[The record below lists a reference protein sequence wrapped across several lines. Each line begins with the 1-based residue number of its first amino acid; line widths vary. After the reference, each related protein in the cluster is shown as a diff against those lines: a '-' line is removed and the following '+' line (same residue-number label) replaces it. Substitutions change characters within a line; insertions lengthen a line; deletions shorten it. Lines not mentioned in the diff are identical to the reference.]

1 MEAAVIQE
9 HGGIECVQ
17 IGDVPEP
24 ETGGT
29 EVLLDVRAAAL
40 NHLDIWVRNGAK
52 TLEIPKPHVLG
63 SDAAGIVLKAGG
75 QVHGFRPGDE
85 VVVNPGMSCGCC
97 EQCRRGQHSQCE
109 SFGLI
114 GLNRSGTFVERVTV
128 PFTTLWPKPADLS
141 FEQAAALPL
150 SYVTAWRMLMT
161 RARLRPG
168 QTVLIHGIGGGV
180 ALAALQFVVAA
191 GGEAIVTS
199 SSDAKLA
206 KAQEMGAKY
215 TINYSSAD
223 VAAAVKEITHG
234 RGVDIAFD
242 TAGAATWPL
251 DFKVVRRGG
260 SIVICGV
267 TTGARAETNLQAL
280 YWNQLNIYGSTMGS
294 NEDFRLMLRT
304 VENTG
309 LVPIVDSVFPL
320 NQARTAMEKME
331 EGGQFGKI
339 VLKMK

>member
-52 TLEIPKPHVLG
+52 ALEIPKPHVLG
-63 SDAAGIVLKAGG
+63 SDAAGIVLRAGG

-85 VVVNPGMSCGCC
+85 VIVNPGMSCGCC

-114 GLNRSGTFVERVTV
+114 GLSRSGTFVERVAV
-128 PFTTLWPKPADLS
+128 PFTTLWPKPAHLS

-180 ALAALQFVVAA
+180 ALAALQFIVAA

-206 KAQEMGAKY
+206 KAQEMGAKH

-223 VAAAVKEITHG
+223 VAAAVREITHG

-280 YWNQLNIYGSTMGS
+280 YWNQLNVYGSTMGS

-331 EGGQFGKI
+331 QGGQFGKI